1 MLYTES
7 VMKEKLNQLCKVFVR
22 ELKRTTEILKRLISA
37 SKTNTDLNET
47 YEELGR
53 LLVKGIE
60 NNEISCQNERVAKL
74 IEKVKRCEN
83 DLASMEDEVNQI
95 KFSASK

>member
-1 MLYTES
+1 
-7 VMKEKLNQLCKVFVR
+7 MKEKLNQLGRVFVR
-22 ELKRTTEILKRLISA
+22 EFKRTAEILKRLISA

-60 NNEISCQNERVAKL
+60 SKEITCTNERVARL
-74 IEKVKRCEN
+74 IEKVKGFEN

-95 KFSASK
+95 KFSTSK